1 MRAPAIILQLTV
13 LGAALWLGL
22 YLLARNPQ
30 KPRLRWTGFGLV
42 AYAIALTMELIHGSV
57 EVPVTSDVWQRLTRL
72 FILLPA
78 VFWTGALVHFLPER
92 SALRRRLSQFWAYIW
107 LPAILVAYGV
117 AISLG
122 QPAGVVDARLPPIYL
137 LFATLLMLPLLG
149 GLLLL
154 LRSTESRRNRSTVGV
169 LVVATIF
176 FGLQVGWF
184 LFPFVQISRTLLLL
198 GIGFDLFLLG
208 AAIAWLDAFA
218 EGEAIRRDMIR
229 SFSGSLLLVALFAGQ
244 VALLIF
250 LTGELTFPLLLLLLS
265 TVTVAIAFH
274 TFSDLIHTLL
284 DVIVFGR
291 GNRLVTERAS
301 YRAAAR
307 EAPRLEERLPVQE
320 LDDERLYR
328 LTRRALSHFG
338 DLARLS
344 GNPLTRLALIE
355 RRLAARGAKPDTLEQ
370 AAELK
375 ALLAESI
382 ERLKPRGEEA
392 FGTSDEWRYYNALYF
407 PYVVGLKPY
416 SRRAI
421 HENLDPIAGE
431 ALTWFRQSVPERTLY
446 NWQAAA
452 ATLVAQDLREKALR
466 TAGDS
471 QPAASTLSHQAT

>member
-1 MRAPAIILQLTV
+1 
-13 LGAALWLGL
+13 
-22 YLLARNPQ
+22 
-30 KPRLRWTGFGLV
+30 
-42 AYAIALTMELIHGSV
+42 
-57 EVPVTSDVWQRLTRL
+57 
-72 FILLPA
+72 
-78 VFWTGALVHFLPER
+78 
-92 SALRRRLSQFWAYIW
+92 
-107 LPAILVAYGV
+107 
-117 AISLG
+117 
-122 QPAGVVDARLPPIYL
+122 
-137 LFATLLMLPLLG
+137 MLPLLG

-154 LRSTESRRNRSTVGV
+154 LRSTESRRNRSMVGV

-184 LFPFVQISRTLLLL
+184 LFPFVAVSRTLLLL

-208 AAIAWLDAFA
+208 AAIGRLDAFA

-274 TFSDLIHTLL
+274 NFSDLIHTLV
-284 DVIVFGR
+284 DAVVFGR
-291 GNRLVTERAS
+291 GDRLVAERAS

-307 EAPRLEERLPVQE
+307 EAARLQEQLPLQD
-320 LDDERLYR
+320 LDDERFYR

-344 GNPLTRLALIE
+344 GSPLTRLALID
-355 RRLAARGAKPDTLEQ
+355 RRLAARGAKADTLER

-382 ERLKPRGEEA
+382 ERLKPHGEEA

-407 PYVVGLKPY
+407 PYVVGLRPY

-421 HENLDPIAGE
+421 HENLDPVAME
-431 ALTWFRQSVPERTLY
+431 ALAWFRQSVPERTLY
-446 NWQAAA
+446 NWQSAAA
-452 ATLVAQDLREKALR
+452 ALVAQDLREKALR
-466 TAGDS
+466 TVGESRSAVS
-471 QPAASTLSHQAT
+471 PLTHPSA